1 MSKLKIYAVKDVKV
15 GNYSS
20 TPFMLD
26 NDDVAVRAF
35 KTAINSNNGSQV
47 SEYYE
52 DMQLWRLGEFDD
64 KTGVITS
71 EVEFIANGPDV
82 KVFAKET
89 KKEEESAECNSEAN

>member
-1 MSKLKIYAVKDVKV
+1 MAKLKIYAIKDVKV

-26 NDDVAVRAF
+26 NDDVAIRAF
-35 KTAINSNNGSQV
+35 KTSINSNSQ
-47 SEYYE
+47 SQICMYYE

-64 KTGVITS
+64 KTGVINS

-89 KKEEESAECNSEAN
+89 KKEEENVECNSEAN